1 MKTKRRQRIKRRNN
15 TKYGKRGGIFGF
27 NLFGRNKVDPELNL
41 SEPLTQEGPSQEGPS
56 QEQIYTSNK
65 TMEDLPKLIKTFE
78 KDNYSCGVYDN
89 YITANNGFYN
99 YKKVLDKRIQLLKD
113 TSQKKPIIK
122 DVVDKLSKC
131 TWRMRNLSPS
141 SFFRSRTSLE
151 NEQKKLLND
160 SMFESERGLFP
171 RTIHTGGFK
180 KSKRYRKSKKGK
192 TRTRRIR

>member
-15 TKYGKRGGIFGF
+15 TKYGKRGGWGFFG
-27 NLFGRNKVDPELNL
+27 NKVAPESSLY
-41 SEPLTQEGPSQEGPS
+41 EPLVQEDTS

-65 TMEDLPKLIKTFE
+65 TMEDLPKLIETFE

-113 TSQKKPIIK
+113 SSQKTPIIK

-131 TWRMRNLSPS
+131 TWKMRSLSPS

-160 SMFESERGLFP
+160 TMFESERGWFSK
-171 RTIHTGGFK
+171 TINTGGKRRTK
-180 KSKRYRKSKKGK
+180 KIKKR
-192 TRTRRIR
+192 RTRKR

>member
-1 MKTKRRQRIKRRNN
+1 MKTRRRQNKRN
-15 TKYGKRGGIFGF
+15 KRGGWGF
-27 NLFGRNKVDPELNL
+27 FKNKVASESSL
-41 SEPLTQEGPSQEGPS
+41 SEPLIQEDTS

-65 TMEDLPKLIKTFE
+65 TMEDLPKLIETFE

-131 TWRMRNLSPS
+131 TWKMRSLSPS

-151 NEQKKLLND
+151 NEQKQRLND
-160 SMFESERGLFP
+160 TMFESERGWFP
-171 RTIHTGGFK
+171 KTINTGG
-180 KSKRYRKSKKGK
+180 KRRTKRNRKTKRR
-192 TRTRRIR
+192 RTKRRS